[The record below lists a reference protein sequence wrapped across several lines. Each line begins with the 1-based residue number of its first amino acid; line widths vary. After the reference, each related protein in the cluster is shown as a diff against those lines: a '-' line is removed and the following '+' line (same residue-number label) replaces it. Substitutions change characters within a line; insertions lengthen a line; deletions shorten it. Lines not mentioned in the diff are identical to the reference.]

1 VLGRAGGLFTK
12 WPHSYRAELNS
23 RYYADT
29 LSSNGN
35 DIEPKRNDASVI
47 EVFSVAKRNEPTCSR
62 TWKDR
67 NEANTIINIRC
78 RIEEITNIISPEFA
92 GSKIKRI

>member
-1 VLGRAGGLFTK
+1 MKSRKESSSRIHRSLTGELKGLK
-12 WPHSYRAELNS
+12 GCM
-23 RYYADT
+23 
-29 LSSNGN
+29 SSNSN
-35 DIEPKRNDASVI
+35 EPKQNDASI
-47 EVFSVAKRNEPTCSR
+47 IGVFSVEKRNEPTYSR

-67 NEANTIINIRC
+67 NEANTINNIHC

>member
-1 VLGRAGGLFTK
+1 MLPADRNFGGVTPKGHIKLVKSVT
-12 WPHSYRAELNS
+12 
-23 RYYADT
+23 
-29 LSSNGN
+29 SNGN
-35 DIEPKRNDASVI
+35 DIETKRNHASI
-47 EVFSVAKRNEPTCSR
+47 IGVFSVAKRNEPTYSR

-78 RIEEITNIISPEFA
+78 RIEEITKIISPEFA